1 MKKDVII
8 RKHSSLI
15 QTNIKELTLI
25 QRKLINY
32 LIYVVQKNGY
42 KDLYETNIHELK
54 KMCNISIT
62 DTLYLKNQFRKLSE
76 ISIEFNYLNK
86 DKQETW
92 QKMTFLASVEIFL
105 GNGRIEFEFSK
116 KLIERILKPKM
127 YSALNIVLIAG
138 LRSSYSVILYEFLRD
153 YLSEVPSKHSI
164 PFLTVNQL
172 KELMGINVNEYQLFQ
187 NFKVRVLDVAI
198 KEINEKADI
207 HCDYKLIKMSGKG
220 QKIIGV
226 QFYARK
232 QEIKD
237 QFNLSEGIL
246 TQYSSDIEQKAK
258 GNIIENKNEFIA
270 QEIIMEIPE
279 KYRIKSLFEEINKKV
294 KEGKNVNYIKLNLK
308 YAFKKANENP
318 LFYAINAL
326 KNNYAGFDIEIEEKK
341 ILEKKAQSV
350 AVKDNEN
357 QKKREEIAL
366 NAIRSLSPEKYEN
379 LYEEAKSLNVKENPG
394 NSFFLNNLMIEIRMA
409 KMYME
414 KSERNNY
421 QSSDN
426 D

>member
-1 MKKDVII
+1 MKKDITI

-42 KDLYETNIHELK
+42 KDLYETTIHDLK

-105 GNGRIEFEFSK
+105 GTGKIEFEFSK
-116 KLIERILKPKM
+116 KLIERIIKPKM

-153 YLSEVPSKHSI
+153 YLSEIPSKHSI
-164 PFLTVNQL
+164 PFLTINQL
-172 KELMGINVNEYQLFQ
+172 KELMGININEYKLFQ

-207 HCDYKLIKMSGKG
+207 SCNYKLIKMSGKG
-220 QKIIGV
+220 QKITGV

-232 QEIKD
+232 QEIKK
-237 QFNLSEGIL
+237 QFNLTEGIL
-246 TQYSSDIEQKAK
+246 TEYSSAIESKP
-258 GNIIENKNEFIA
+258 NIIKNEFIDKISE
-270 QEIIMEIPE
+270 EIIAEIPE
-279 KYRIKSLFEEINKKV
+279 KYRISSLFEEINKKV
-294 KEGKNVNYIKLNLK
+294 KEGKAIDYIGLNLR
-308 YAFKKANENP
+308 YAFKKAKENP
-318 LFYAINAL
+318 LYYAINAL
-326 KNNYAGFDIEIEEKK
+326 NKNYAGFDIEIEAKK
-341 ILEKKAQSV
+341 AKEKKAQSV
-350 AVKDNEN
+350 AMKDNES

-366 NAIRSLSPEKYEN
+366 DIVRSFPPEKYDA
-379 LYEEAKSLNVKENPG
+379 LYEKAKELNAKEHPG
-394 NSFFLNNLMIEIRMA
+394 NPFFIRDSMIEMRMA
-409 KMYME
+409 KIYME
-414 KSERNNY
+414 NSENNSY
-421 QSSDN
+421 ENNDN

>member
-1 MKKDVII
+1 MKKDITI

-42 KDLYETNIHELK
+42 KDLYETNIHDLK

-105 GNGRIEFEFSK
+105 GTGKIEFEFSK
-116 KLIERILKPKM
+116 KLIERIIKPKM

-153 YLSEVPSKHSI
+153 YLSEIPSKHSI
-164 PFLTVNQL
+164 PFLTINQL
-172 KELMGINVNEYQLFQ
+172 KELMGININEYKLFQ

-207 HCDYKLIKMSGKG
+207 SCNYKLIKMSGKG
-220 QKIIGV
+220 QKITGV

-232 QEIKD
+232 QEIKK
-237 QFNLSEGIL
+237 QFNLTEGIL
-246 TQYSSDIEQKAK
+246 TEYSSAIESKT
-258 GNIIENKNEFIA
+258 NIIKNEFIDKIPE
-270 QEIIMEIPE
+270 EIIAEIPE
-279 KYRIKSLFEEINKKV
+279 KYRISSLFEEINKKV
-294 KEGKNVNYIKLNLK
+294 KEGKAIDYIGLNLR
-308 YAFKKANENP
+308 YAFKKAKENP
-318 LFYAINAL
+318 LYYAINAL
-326 KNNYAGFDIEIEEKK
+326 NKNYAGFDIEIEAKK
-341 ILEKKAQSV
+341 AKEKKAQSV
-350 AVKDNEN
+350 VMKDNES

-366 NAIRSLSPEKYEN
+366 DIIRSFPPEKYDA
-379 LYEEAKSLNVKENPG
+379 LYDKAKELNAKENPG
-394 NSFFLNNLMIEIRMA
+394 NQFFIRDSMIEMRMA
-409 KMYME
+409 KLYME
-414 KSERNNY
+414 SSKNNSY
-421 QSSDN
+421 QNNDN

>member
-1 MKKDVII
+1 MKKDITI

-42 KDLYETNIHELK
+42 KDLYETNIHDLK

-105 GNGRIEFEFSK
+105 GTGKIEFEFSK
-116 KLIERILKPKM
+116 KLIERIIKPKM

-153 YLSEVPSKHSI
+153 YLSEIPSKHSI
-164 PFLTVNQL
+164 PFLTINQL
-172 KELMGINVNEYQLFQ
+172 KELMGININEYKLFQ

-207 HCDYKLIKMSGKG
+207 SCNYKLIKMSGKG
-220 QKIIGV
+220 QKITGV
-226 QFYARK
+226 QFYAQK
-232 QEIKD
+232 QEIKK
-237 QFNLSEGIL
+237 QFNLTEGIL
-246 TQYSSDIEQKAK
+246 TEYSSAIESKS
-258 GNIIENKNEFIA
+258 NIIKNEFIDKIPE
-270 QEIIMEIPE
+270 EIIAEIPE
-279 KYRIKSLFEEINKKV
+279 KYRISSLFEEINKKV
-294 KEGKNVNYIKLNLK
+294 KEGKAIDYIGLNLR
-308 YAFKKANENP
+308 YAFKKAKENP
-318 LFYAINAL
+318 LYYAINAL
-326 KNNYAGFDIEIEEKK
+326 NKNYAGFDIEIEAKK
-341 ILEKKAQSV
+341 AKEKKAHSV
-350 AVKDNEN
+350 AMKDNES

-366 NAIRSLSPEKYEN
+366 DIVRSFPPEKYDA
-379 LYEEAKSLNVKENPG
+379 LYDKAKELNAKENPG
-394 NSFFLNNLMIEIRMA
+394 NLFFIRDSMIEMRMA
-409 KMYME
+409 KIYME
-414 KSERNNY
+414 NSEINSYENN
-421 QSSDN
+421 DN

>member
-1 MKKDVII
+1 MKKDITI

-42 KDLYETNIHELK
+42 KDLYETNIHDLK

-105 GNGRIEFEFSK
+105 GTGKIEFEFSK
-116 KLIERILKPKM
+116 KLIERIIKPKM

-153 YLSEVPSKHSI
+153 YLSEIPSKHSI
-164 PFLTVNQL
+164 PFLTINQL
-172 KELMGINVNEYQLFQ
+172 KELMGININEYKLFQ

-207 HCDYKLIKMSGKG
+207 SCNYKLIKMSGKG
-220 QKIIGV
+220 QKITGV
-226 QFYARK
+226 QFYAQK
-232 QEIKD
+232 QEIKK
-237 QFNLSEGIL
+237 QFNLTEGIL
-246 TQYSSDIEQKAK
+246 TEYSSAIESKS
-258 GNIIENKNEFIA
+258 NIIKNEFIDKIPE
-270 QEIIMEIPE
+270 EIIAEIPE
-279 KYRIKSLFEEINKKV
+279 KYRISSLFEEINKKV
-294 KEGKNVNYIKLNLK
+294 KEGKAIDYIGLNLR
-308 YAFKKANENP
+308 YAFKKAKENP
-318 LFYAINAL
+318 LYYAINAL
-326 KNNYAGFDIEIEEKK
+326 NKNYAGFDIEIEAKK
-341 ILEKKAQSV
+341 AKEKKAQSV
-350 AVKDNEN
+350 VMKDNES

-366 NAIRSLSPEKYEN
+366 DIVRSFPPEKYDA
-379 LYEEAKSLNVKENPG
+379 LYEKAKELNAKEHPG
-394 NSFFLNNLMIEIRMA
+394 NPFFIRDSMIEMRMA
-409 KMYME
+409 KIYME
-414 KSERNNY
+414 NSENNSY
-421 QSSDN
+421 ENNDN

>member
-1 MKKDVII
+1 MKKDITI

-42 KDLYETNIHELK
+42 KDLYETNIHDLK

-105 GNGRIEFEFSK
+105 GTGKIEFEFSK
-116 KLIERILKPKM
+116 KLIERIIKPKM

-153 YLSEVPSKHSI
+153 YLSEIPSKHSI
-164 PFLTVNQL
+164 PFLTINQL
-172 KELMGINVNEYQLFQ
+172 KELMGININEYKLFQ

-207 HCDYKLIKMSGKG
+207 SCNYKLIKMSGKG
-220 QKIIGV
+220 QKITGV

-232 QEIKD
+232 QEIKK
-237 QFNLSEGIL
+237 QFNLTEGIL
-246 TQYSSDIEQKAK
+246 TEYSSAIESKS
-258 GNIIENKNEFIA
+258 NIIKNEFIDKIPE
-270 QEIIMEIPE
+270 EIIAEIPE
-279 KYRIKSLFEEINKKV
+279 KYRISSLFEEINKKV
-294 KEGKNVNYIKLNLK
+294 KEGKAIDYIGLNLR
-308 YAFKKANENP
+308 YAFKKAKENP
-318 LFYAINAL
+318 LYYAINAL
-326 KNNYAGFDIEIEEKK
+326 NKNYAGFDIEIEAKK
-341 ILEKKAQSV
+341 AKEKKAQSV
-350 AVKDNEN
+350 AMKDNES

-366 NAIRSLSPEKYEN
+366 DIVRSFPPEKYDA
-379 LYEEAKSLNVKENPG
+379 LYDKAKELNAKEHPG
-394 NSFFLNNLMIEIRMA
+394 NPFFIRDSMIEMRMA
-409 KMYME
+409 KIYME
-414 KSERNNY
+414 NSENNSY
-421 QSSDN
+421 ENNDN

>member
-1 MKKDVII
+1 MKKDITI

-42 KDLYETNIHELK
+42 KDLYETNIHDLK

-92 QKMTFLASVEIFL
+92 QKMTFLASVEFFL
-105 GNGRIEFEFSK
+105 GTGKIEFEFSK
-116 KLIERILKPKM
+116 KLIERIIKPKM

-153 YLSEVPSKHSI
+153 YLSEIPSKHSI
-164 PFLTVNQL
+164 PFLTINQL
-172 KELMGINVNEYQLFQ
+172 KELMGININEYKLFQ

-207 HCDYKLIKMSGKG
+207 SCNYKLIKMSGKG
-220 QKIIGV
+220 QKITGV

-232 QEIKD
+232 QEIKK
-237 QFNLSEGIL
+237 QFNLTEGIL
-246 TQYSSDIEQKAK
+246 TEYSSAIESKP
-258 GNIIENKNEFIA
+258 NIIKNEFIDKIPE
-270 QEIIMEIPE
+270 EIIAEIPE
-279 KYRIKSLFEEINKKV
+279 KYRISSLFEEINKKV
-294 KEGKNVNYIKLNLK
+294 KEGKAIDYIGLNLR
-308 YAFKKANENP
+308 YAFKKAKENP
-318 LFYAINAL
+318 LYYAINAL
-326 KNNYAGFDIEIEEKK
+326 NKNYAGFDIEIEAKK
-341 ILEKKAQSV
+341 AKEKKAQTV
-350 AVKDNEN
+350 AAKDNES

-366 NAIRSLSPEKYEN
+366 DIVRSFPPEKYDA
-379 LYEEAKSLNVKENPG
+379 LYDKAKELNATENPG
-394 NSFFLNNLMIEIRMA
+394 NPFFMRESMIEIRMA
-409 KMYME
+409 KLYME
-414 KSERNNY
+414 NSEINSYQNN
-421 QSSDN
+421 DN

>member
-1 MKKDVII
+1 MKKDITI

-42 KDLYETNIHELK
+42 KDLYETTIHDLK

-105 GNGRIEFEFSK
+105 GTGKIEFEFSK
-116 KLIERILKPKM
+116 KLIERIIKPKM

-153 YLSEVPSKHSI
+153 YLSEIPSKHSI
-164 PFLTVNQL
+164 PFLTINQL
-172 KELMGINVNEYQLFQ
+172 KELMGININEYKLFQ

-207 HCDYKLIKMSGKG
+207 SCNYKLIKMSGKG
-220 QKIIGV
+220 QKITGV

-232 QEIKD
+232 QEIKK
-237 QFNLSEGIL
+237 QFNLTEGIL
-246 TQYSSDIEQKAK
+246 TEYSSAIESKP
-258 GNIIENKNEFIA
+258 NIIKNEFIDKISE
-270 QEIIMEIPE
+270 EIIAEIPE
-279 KYRIKSLFEEINKKV
+279 KYRISSLFEEINKKV
-294 KEGKNVNYIKLNLK
+294 KEGKAIDYIGLNLR
-308 YAFKKANENP
+308 YAFKKAKENP
-318 LFYAINAL
+318 LYYAINAL
-326 KNNYAGFDIEIEEKK
+326 NKNYAGFDIEIEAKK
-341 ILEKKAQSV
+341 AKEKKAQSV
-350 AVKDNEN
+350 AMKDNES

-366 NAIRSLSPEKYEN
+366 DIVRSFPPEKYDA
-379 LYEEAKSLNVKENPG
+379 LYEKAKELNAKEHPG
-394 NSFFLNNLMIEIRMA
+394 NQFFIRDSMIEMRMA
-409 KMYME
+409 KIYME
-414 KSERNNY
+414 NSEINSYQNN
-421 QSSDN
+421 DN

>member
-1 MKKDVII
+1 MKKDITI

-42 KDLYETNIHELK
+42 KDLYETTIHDLK

-105 GNGRIEFEFSK
+105 GTGKIEFEFSK
-116 KLIERILKPKM
+116 KLIERIIKPKM

-153 YLSEVPSKHSI
+153 YLSEIPSKHSI
-164 PFLTVNQL
+164 PFLTINQL
-172 KELMGINVNEYQLFQ
+172 KELMGININEYKLFQ

-207 HCDYKLIKMSGKG
+207 SCNYKLIKMSGKG
-220 QKIIGV
+220 QKITGV

-232 QEIKD
+232 QEIKK
-237 QFNLSEGIL
+237 QFNLTEGIL
-246 TQYSSDIEQKAK
+246 TEYSSAIESKP
-258 GNIIENKNEFIA
+258 NIIKNEFIDKISE
-270 QEIIMEIPE
+270 EIIAEIPE
-279 KYRIKSLFEEINKKV
+279 KYRISSLFEEINKKV
-294 KEGKNVNYIKLNLK
+294 KEGKAIDYIGLNLR
-308 YAFKKANENP
+308 YAFKKAKENP
-318 LFYAINAL
+318 LYYAINAL
-326 KNNYAGFDIEIEEKK
+326 NKNYAGFDIEIEAKK
-341 ILEKKAQSV
+341 AKEKKAQSV
-350 AVKDNEN
+350 AMKDNES

-366 NAIRSLSPEKYEN
+366 DIVRSFPPEKYDA
-379 LYEEAKSLNVKENPG
+379 LYDKAKELNAKEHPG
-394 NSFFLNNLMIEIRMA
+394 NQFFIRDSMIEMRMA
-409 KMYME
+409 KIYME
-414 KSERNNY
+414 NSEINSYQNN
-421 QSSDN
+421 DN

>member
-32 LIYVVQKNGY
+32 LIYVVQKSGY
-42 KDLYETNIHELK
+42 KDLYETNIHDLK

-105 GNGRIEFEFSK
+105 GNGKIEFEFSK

-138 LRSSYSVILYEFLRD
+138 LKSSYSVILYEFLRD

-187 NFKVRVLDVAI
+187 NFKVRVLDVAV

-220 QKIIGV
+220 RKIIGV

-232 QEIKD
+232 QEIKNH
-237 QFNLSEGIL
+237 FNLSEGIL
-246 TQYSSDIEQKAK
+246 TEYSSNIEHKANH
-258 GNIIENKNEFIA
+258 NIIENKSEFIV
-270 QEIIMEIPE
+270 QEIMMEIPE
-279 KYRIKSLFEEINKKV
+279 KYRISSLFEEIKKKI

-308 YAFKKANENP
+308 YAFKKAKDNP

-326 KNNYAGFDIEIEEKK
+326 KNNYAGFDIEVEEKK
-341 ILEKKAQSV
+341 TREKKATIQ
-350 AVKDNEN
+350 AVQINKD
-357 QKKREEIAL
+357 QKKQDELALEI
-366 NAIRSLSPEKYEN
+366 IRSLPPEQYEP
-379 LYEEAKSLNVKENPG
+379 LYEKAKLINAKENPG
-394 NSFFLNNLMIEIRMA
+394 NPFFIRDSIVELKMA
-409 KMYME
+409 QLYTESHE
-414 KSERNNY
+414 KTGY
-421 QSSDN
+421 QNKDG